1 LHTNGSELVK
11 FNGRVVVVGIDETE
25 VDILEV
31 VEVVQEDED
40 ELGNRV
46 EVESFD
52 EIDVVREDDVTGD
65 TIEFDDAREIEEHVL
80 DPKDEEFLDPEV
92 VDDRA
97 EKEELD
103 TLMLELAE
111 DFLEVPNLDDED
123 GDDELLY

>member
-1 LHTNGSELVK
+1 MHTNGSELVK

>member
-1 LHTNGSELVK
+1 VK